1 MLNSKFD
8 LYKTEWLD
16 LVFEDRNKAYGAY
29 ELRQHYGN
37 TMVRAMG
44 IAFLAIAVVFGGSL
58 IFMRQP
64 KMIHVT
70 VVDNNPNLIK
80 PPVQAI
86 KKIDLPKPA
95 KPLKAEA
102 PAKPAATIKD
112 PQMVVTKDEEA
123 VNPPKNEVLSTST
136 ISNVNS
142 KGITTPGNALPDVTP
157 GNGNTSTP
165 GPDNAIHSLGD
176 GVDVMPEP
184 VGGAEAWAKFL
195 RKNLRYPAGA
205 QDEGVSG
212 RVILSFVIERDGSL
226 SNIVV
231 EKPAGHGFD
240 EEAMR
245 VLKLAKAWKP
255 GQQNGQAV
263 RVRYMIPINFQSA
276 NLD

>member
-16 LVFEDRNKAYGAY
+16 LVFENRNKTYGAY
-29 ELRQHYGN
+29 ELRQHYAS

-44 IAFLAIAVVFGGSL
+44 IAFLAISVVFGGSL
-58 IFMRQP
+58 LFMRQP

-70 VVDNNPNLIK
+70 VVDNNPNLMK
-80 PPVQAI
+80 LPVEPI
-86 KKIDLPKPA
+86 KKIDPPKPA
-95 KPLKAEA
+95 KSLKAT

-112 PQMVVTKDEEA
+112 PQMVVTRDEQA
-123 VNPPKNEVLSTST
+123 VNPPKNEVLNNSV
-136 ISNVNS
+136 ISNVDA
-142 KGITTPGNALPDVTP
+142 KGTAEKGNDLPDVTP
-157 GNGNTSTP
+157 GNGNGSTP
-165 GPDNAIHSLGD
+165 GPDNTVHSLGD
-176 GVDVMPEP
+176 GLDVMPEP

-195 RKNLRYPAGA
+195 RKNLRFPAAA

-212 RVILSFVIERDGSL
+212 KVILSFVIEKDGSL

-231 EKPAGHGFD
+231 ERPAGHGFD

-263 RVRYMIPINFQSA
+263 RVKYMIPINFQVS
-276 NLD
+276 NGD

>member
-16 LVFEDRNKAYGAY
+16 LVFENRNKTYGAY
-29 ELRQHYGN
+29 ELRQHYAS

-44 IAFLAIAVVFGGSL
+44 IAFLAISVVFGGSL

-70 VVDNNPNLIK
+70 EVDNKPLLMPTTPV
-80 PPVQAI
+80 PPV
-86 KKIDLPKPA
+86 KKVTPPAPKQ
-95 KPLKAEA
+95 LKAEP
-102 PAKPAATIKD
+102 PAKPAASIKYVS
-112 PQMVVTKDEEA
+112 MVVKQDNEA
-123 VNPPKNEVLSTST
+123 VDPPKNEDALKSV
-136 ISNVNS
+136 ISNVDS
-142 KGITTPGNALPDVTP
+142 KGPTTTSNAPIVNNDSGT
-157 GNGNTSTP
+157 GTSSA
-165 GPDNAIHSLGD
+165 PDNVIRNVGD
-176 GVDVMPEP
+176 GLDVMPEP

-195 RKNLRYPAGA
+195 RKNLRFPAAA

-212 RVILSFVIERDGSL
+212 KVILSFVIEKDGTL

-231 EKPAGHGFD
+231 ERPAGHGFD

-263 RVRYMIPINFQSA
+263 RVKYMIPINFQSV
-276 NLD
+276 NTD

>member
-8 LYKTEWLD
+8 LYNAEWLD
-16 LVFEDRNKAYGAY
+16 LVFENRNKAYGAY

-44 IAFLAIAVVFGGSL
+44 IAFLAIAIAFGGSL
-58 IFMRQP
+58 IFMKQP
-64 KMIHVT
+64 RMIHVT
-70 VVDNNPNLIK
+70 PVVNDPNLVK
-80 PPVQAI
+80 PPVEAV
-86 KKIDLPKPA
+86 KKIDPPKPV
-95 KPLKAEA
+95 KPLKTEHVT
-102 PAKPAATIKD
+102 KPMATIKD
-112 PQMVVTKDEEA
+112 VPPVVKEDVQA
-123 VNPPKNEVLSTST
+123 VNPIKNEDALKNT
-136 ISNVNS
+136 ISTVDT
-142 KGITTPGNALPDVTP
+142 KGPAGGANELKQDQ
-157 GNGNTSTP
+157 P
-165 GPDNAIHSLGD
+165 GPGGTGTGTDETIHSTGGL
-176 GVDVMPEP
+176 DVMPEP

-195 RKNLRYPAGA
+195 RKNLRFPGAA

-226 SNIVV
+226 SNIAI

-263 RVRYMIPINFQSA
+263 RVRYMIPINFQLS
-276 NLD
+276 NGD